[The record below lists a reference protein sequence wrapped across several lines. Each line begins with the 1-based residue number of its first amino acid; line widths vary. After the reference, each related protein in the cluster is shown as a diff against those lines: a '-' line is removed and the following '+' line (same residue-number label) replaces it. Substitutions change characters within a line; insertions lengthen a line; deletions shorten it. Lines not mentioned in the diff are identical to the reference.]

1 MSGSRLQGR
10 ACVIVGGTGGIGRA
24 CARRFVDEGA
34 RVVVVGLGGPD
45 DGLEADAPVGLAGRI
60 EGDASQPVEVAL
72 IFTEAVRMLGGRIDV
87 LVHVA
92 GISGRRFGDGP
103 LHECSDDG
111 WERVMGANAR
121 STFLTNRE
129 AVRLMLGQ
137 EIDGGGLRGS
147 IVNVGSVLSES
158 PSPHHFGTV
167 AYAAS
172 KGAVRSL
179 TLTSASRYA
188 ADRIRF
194 NLIEPG
200 LIDTPM
206 AARAVS
212 DAEIRAYLETKQP
225 MAGGAGAADDVAEA
239 ALYLCEPASRF
250 VTGVVLAVDGGWRLS
265 DGQLARNTHS

>member
-1 MSGSRLQGR
+1 MTGLRLQDR
-10 ACVIVGGTGGIGRA
+10 ACLIVGGTGGIGRA

-34 RVVVVGLGGPD
+34 RVVVVGLGGPSD
-45 DGLEADAPVGLAGRI
+45 RVEAHPLAATVGHI
-60 EGDASQPVEVAL
+60 YGDASRPDDVASM
-72 IFTEAVRMLGGRIDV
+72 FAEATRMLAGRIDV
-87 LVHVA
+87 LVHIA
-92 GISGRRFGDGP
+92 GISGRKFGDGP

-111 WERVMGANAR
+111 WDHVIGTNAR

-129 AVRLMLGQ
+129 AVKLMLGQ
-137 EIDGGGLRGS
+137 ETDGGDLRGS
-147 IVNVGSVLSES
+147 IVNVGSVLAES
-158 PSPHHFGTV
+158 PSPHYFATV

-179 TLTSASRYA
+179 TLASASRYA

-206 AARAVS
+206 AARAVG
-212 DAEIRAYLETKQP
+212 DPGIRAYLETKQP
-225 MAGGAGAADDVAEA
+225 MAGGAGAAEDVAEA
-239 ALYLCEPASRF
+239 ALYLCEPASWF

-265 DGQLARNTHS
+265 DGQLPRDAI

>member
-1 MSGSRLQGR
+1 MSGSRLQDL
-10 ACVIVGGTGGIGRA
+10 ACLIVGGTGGIGRA
-24 CARRFVDEGA
+24 CARRFYDEGA
-34 RVVVVGLGGPD
+34 RVVVVGLNGSSDPHEALAPA
-45 DGLEADAPVGLAGRI
+45 GLIGRI
-60 EGDASQPVEVAL
+60 DGDASRPVEVGL
-72 IFTEAVRMLGGRIDV
+72 IFTEAMKLLGGRIDV

-103 LHECSDDG
+103 LHECSDEG

-137 EIDGGGLRGS
+137 EIDSGGSRGS
-147 IVNVGSVLSES
+147 IVNVGSVLAES
-158 PSPHHFGTV
+158 PSPHYFATV

-179 TLTSASRYA
+179 TLASASRYA

-206 AARAVS
+206 AARAVG
-212 DAEIRAYLETKQP
+212 DPGIRAYLETKQP
-225 MAGGAGAADDVAEA
+225 MTGEAGAAEDVAEA
-239 ALYLCEPASRF
+239 ALYLCEPATRF
-250 VTGVVLAVDGGWRLS
+250 VTGVVLPVDGGWRLS
-265 DGQLARNTHS
+265 DGQLPREAN